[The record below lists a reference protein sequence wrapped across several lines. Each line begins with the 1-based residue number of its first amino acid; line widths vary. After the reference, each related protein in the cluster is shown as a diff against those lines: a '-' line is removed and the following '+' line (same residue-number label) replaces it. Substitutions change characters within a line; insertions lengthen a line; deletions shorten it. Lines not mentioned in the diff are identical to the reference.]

1 MFHGNGLA
9 LYHLFTCSINLII
22 KHVPK
27 SSDAISLQDG
37 GLYPG
42 CNNAM
47 SFKNSV
53 FSTKLNEKLL
63 AYTKQ
68 ATCASKACFS
78 FDVVLTKAFIFL
90 RIFSFFFG
98 LLVELE
104 EPDTVIGRV
113 PRLQATVSLT
123 EKSLE
128 EHLLI

>member
-9 LYHLFTCSINLII
+9 LYLLFTCSINLII

-27 SSDAISLQDG
+27 SSDAISLRDG

-78 FDVVLTKAFIFL
+78 FDVVLTKAFISL
-90 RIFSFFFG
+90 RISSFLFG
-98 LLVELE
+98 VLVE
-104 EPDTVIGRV
+104 RV
-113 PRLQATVSLT
+113 LRLQADVSFT
-123 EKSLE
+123 EESLE
-128 EHLLI
+128 EHL